1 VAYGDLVTWEQ
12 VKAVL
17 NLDDDRR
24 ELVDFLISAASA
36 QAEKFAGRFLAARD
50 VSLKMDARGGR
61 ELLLPSYPV
70 NCIERICVDTER
82 VFPGDNDLPSDQY
95 GVKMSAGIIRLYQ
108 GEFPNGYDVVI
119 FEGNIGYNPV
129 PYDLQQAVIETI
141 SANLRRFAV
150 SGGGV
155 GVKASTIGGS
165 ITTQYEID
173 VPVSSR
179 SVFISYRGVRV

>member
-24 ELVDFLISAASA
+24 ELVEFLISAASA

-70 NCIERICVDTER
+70 NHTARVSVDPERA
-82 VFPGDNDLPSDQY
+82 FPGDNDLPVEQY
-95 GVKMSAGIIRLYQ
+95 GVKMSAGIIRLYR
-108 GEFPNGYDVVI
+108 GEFPSGYDMVL
-119 FEGNIGYNPV
+119 FEGNIGYSPV
-129 PYDLQQAVIETI
+129 PYDLQQAVIETV

-155 GVKASTIGGS
+155 GIKQLS
-165 ITTQYEID
+165 INGTTTAQYEID

-179 SVFISYRGVRV
+179 SVFISYRGARV

>member
-24 ELVDFLISAASA
+24 ELVGFLISAASA

-50 VSLKMDARGGR
+50 VSVKMDARGGR

-70 NCIERICVDTER
+70 NRTGRICVDPER
-82 VFPGDNDLPSDQY
+82 AFPGDNDLPSDQY
-95 GVKMSAGIIRLYQ
+95 GVKMSAGIIRLYK
-108 GEFPNGYDVVI
+108 GRFPNGYDVVL

-129 PYDLQQAVIETI
+129 PYDLRQAVIETI
-141 SANLRRFAV
+141 SANLRRFAI

-155 GVKASTIGGS
+155 GIKQLSTNGT
-165 ITTQYEID
+165 ITAQYEID